1 MGDALSWV
9 DLYLGKALSSVL
21 RTQELNYCG
30 VGCLVGKMFSSVFH
44 SQRQFG
50 WHIKT
55 RLLVSFY

>member
-30 VGCLVGKMFSSVFH
+30 VGCLVGRCF
-44 SQRQFG
+44 
-50 WHIKT
+50 
-55 RLLVSFY
+55 LVCFILKDNFVGI